1 MLYGMT
7 CKNRL
12 KPHKKKWHAMNT
24 IPGVAEVKNKVFLDY
39 DGLNG
44 LNGGGGGVGPHAG
57 CRLKFSTFVGCR

>member
-44 LNGGGGGVGPHAG
+44 LNGGGGGGGLVPMPVLG
-57 CRLKFSTFVGCR
+57 

>member
-1 MLYGMT
+1 
-7 CKNRL
+7 
-12 KPHKKKWHAMNT
+12 MNT

-44 LNGGGGGVGPHAG
+44 LNGGGGGGVGPHAG